1 MTSRSLEQAERCRFR
16 SDRKEVL
23 LLYPVDTL
31 NKQEGFPI

>member
-16 SDRKEVL
+16 SDRKEAF
-23 LLYPVDTL
+23 LLYPVDTS